1 MALRKRTRFILVQ
14 STSNANVNEDN
25 MEPYHISIFRRS
37 TSMPPLPK
45 LSSSKK
51 INFSQREQQQHQQS
65 IVVSKY
71 QRHEKDETLTNKFYK
86 LNIHT
91 MKKKSARISMR
102 LSNAFGLSVHTIDEQ
117 FNFQE
122 QRFRAIEKFSKLF
135 LRNIYSCIEA
145 LRESFITQVDV
156 AEDFEELLIDK
167 IPDLAQQ
174 FLRLKRSLLEHTF
187 TEFCNH
193 IELYVFQPINT
204 LIQLFTRPTNLI
216 SKRHKKLLDYDSA
229 QSAYEKV
236 KDQQLKQA
244 KQTLNLSKQT
254 YELLNNQLL
263 EELPILYEYSCQIL
277 SICLKEFL
285 HGHLYLMQQMRIN
298 IQIVLNQI
306 IPLINFQQLN
316 WQEIVNRFIVKNNT
330 ATEGLNQ
337 LIITSKNFSERI
349 KNLSTIQLSSIM
361 SNLYNSDK
369 DTYIQTDEIRNLL
382 KNNYPEQDLFIVIQ
396 DYTSNSYNNQL
407 TNSKSDFS
415 VRNGDLVII
424 LNQHDKNNINSNC
437 FVDNGVTRGY
447 LPRSILIP
455 LLSNNQSEVF
465 SSIPICHDISV
476 FSQVSLPLS
485 HVNSRLNNEQPRK
498 ILTEP
503 EICLINSS
511 HNLENENE
519 PIYLN
524 QLNYQLSTIE
534 IDETHQYASIDFDDS
549 IIPISNEQE
558 RIYIALYDFDCTIDG
573 VLCLHIGEQ
582 LKVLQYSDDDQN
594 KEWWYV
600 EKINDTRQRGYVPA
614 NYIQAV

>member
-204 LIQLFTRPTNLI
+204 LIQLFIRPTNLI

-229 QSAYEKV
+229 QSAYDKV

-424 LNQHDKNNINSNC
+424 LNQHDKNNITSNC

>member
-204 LIQLFTRPTNLI
+204 LIQLFIRPTNLI

-229 QSAYEKV
+229 QSAYDKV

-424 LNQHDKNNINSNC
+424 LNQHDKNNITSNC

-465 SSIPICHDISV
+465 SSTPICHDISV